1 MDYIT
6 AEINDINKM
15 IENMIR
21 LLNAAARKE
30 NWYTTGP
37 CWKTK
42 VNAIKQA
49 KKLLLCEE
57 IISESQLVC

>member
-30 NWYTTGP
+30 N
-37 CWKTK
+37 
-42 VNAIKQA
+42 
-49 KKLLLCEE
+49 
-57 IISESQLVC
+57 